1 MKFKSNAKCG
11 EPEESGTIF
20 EGRIGNLR
28 VSVHRIIHLDG
39 WFLSCPTLQIKQM
52 GLESEVLMD
61 AINEAKGILKNTAEG
76 LQKDANAFYKESIEI
91 SQY

>member
-39 WFLSCPTLQIKQM
+39 WFLSCPTLQIRQM
-52 GLESEVLMD
+52 GLESDTLTE
-61 AINEAKGILKNTAEG
+61 AINEAKEVLKKIVED
-76 LQKDANAFYKESIEI
+76 LEKDVNAFCEESIEI
-91 SQY
+91 SMY

>member
-39 WFLSCPTLQIKQM
+39 WFLSCPTFQIRQR
-52 GLESEVLMD
+52 
-61 AINEAKGILKNTAEG
+61 A
-76 LQKDANAFYKESIEI
+76 
-91 SQY
+91 